1 MIGELTDNFPD
12 ILKTCVLI
20 ASGDIS
26 NVKTD
31 AAVTVHN
38 YDNINHV
45 VRKIILIYPKRFSPY
60 SYLTCTVGARKH
72 DNLRN
77 KVNKNSFF
85 IALLY
90 FFFTIIHIMLKE
102 HIYKEKI

>member
-26 NVKTD
+26 DVKTD

-45 VRKIILIYPKRFSPY
+45 VRKIILIYSKRFSTY
-60 SYLTCTVGARKH
+60 SFLMCTCVHVRRTLH
-72 DNLRN
+72 PSN
-77 KVNKNSFF
+77 
-85 IALLY
+85 IQ
-90 FFFTIIHIMLKE
+90 
-102 HIYKEKI
+102 KIDSG